1 MSTPRNNIFFHHL
14 RSRYTQHDQCEVS
27 APLCPSNTSLKSVR
41 CAWLPGT
48 QEILLYE
55 AMTVK
60 ETLTTAA
67 SFFTSDSSDVEQRVN
82 EVLSM
87 LGLQEQANTKVGGL
101 FYRGCSGGQKRRITV
116 GLFPSVYPEKSRDDV
131 QSCVNNALR
140 NTQPDIVS

>member
-1 MSTPRNNIFFHHL
+1 MQIFSPDGSLEYVSQIFFI
-14 RSRYTQHDQCEVS
+14 C
-27 APLCPSNTSLKSVR
+27 

-116 GLFPSVYPEKSRDDV
+116 GLFPSVYTEKSRDDV